1 MHNAQNWS
9 PYPVRSQLV
18 LLCILHRALCIA
30 PRPPG
35 PWAPPLT
42 PQAGASTL
50 LRLILSFIWLAI
62 LAVEYM
68 PDSAKS
74 LAGVPLGTSA
84 VVRRVGNGRSI
95 ARRLMELGLVPGT
108 RVTVT
113 RVAPLGDPLELRVRN
128 YALSI
133 RRSEALGIEVDETVV

>member
-1 MHNAQNWS
+1 M
-9 PYPVRSQLV
+9 
-18 LLCILHRALCIA
+18 
-30 PRPPG
+30 PG
-35 PWAPPLT
+35 L
-42 PQAGASTL
+42 
-50 LRLILSFIWLAI
+50 
-62 LAVEYM
+62 
-68 PDSAKS
+68 AKS

-84 VVRRVGNGRSI
+84 VVRRVGNGRPI

-133 RRSEALGIEVDETVV
+133 RRSEALGIEVDEMVV

>member
-1 MHNAQNWS
+1 
-9 PYPVRSQLV
+9 
-18 LLCILHRALCIA
+18 
-30 PRPPG
+30 
-35 PWAPPLT
+35 LT
-42 PQAGASTL
+42 LSGSASTL
-50 LRLILSFIWLAI
+50 FETDSQFHLPPSLP
-62 LAVEYM
+62 VVHM
-68 PDSAKS
+68 PGHANS
-74 LAGVPLGTSA
+74 LAGVPLGATA
-84 VVRRVGNGRSI
+84 VVRRVANGRPI